1 MIDII
6 SSALDANQ
14 FAPEDG
20 CLVSVFDEV
29 EQLQQCSSSLGI
41 WHFKAKE
48 GNETVNTRVPLFS
61 CWKKKNR
68 RNCFK
73 IVLAAHLDLQT
84 SSESAPNRILFS
96 CSFAPRQADL
106 SQDPSSSF
114 SCSFTTSE
122 LQSRCLFTSSSANT
136 RRAREKK
143 HTVLLHSTAQ
153 TSYHRRELPLQKTIT
168 AVSGEN
174 RQPIRARRLI
184 WRDATPPPTSSGT
197 DAQTGRL
204 ESRSESGNA
213 KQRLFKKKLLFSL
226 W

>member
-1 MIDII
+1 MKW
-6 SSALDANQ
+6 
-14 FAPEDG
+14 
-20 CLVSVFDEV
+20 
-29 EQLQQCSSSLGI
+29 SSSNNAPPVWAFGTL
-41 WHFKAKE
+41 KLKKE
-48 GNETVNTRVPLFS
+48 TRQSTHECHCCHVER
-61 CWKKKNR
+61 KKNR

-73 IVLAAHLDLQT
+73 IVPAAYLDLQT
-84 SSESAPNRILFS
+84 SSESAPNRILF
-96 CSFAPRQADL
+96 CSFAPRQAGL
-106 SQDPSSSF
+106 SQDPFSSF

-213 KQRLFKKKLLFSL
+213 KQRLFKKKPLFSL